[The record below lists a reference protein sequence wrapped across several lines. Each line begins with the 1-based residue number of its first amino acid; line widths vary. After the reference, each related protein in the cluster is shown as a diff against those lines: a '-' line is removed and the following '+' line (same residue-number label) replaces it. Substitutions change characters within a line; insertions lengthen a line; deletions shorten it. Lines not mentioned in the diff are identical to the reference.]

1 MIQEQ
6 ELSERKLKI
15 LQAIIKNYLETG
27 GFQNN
32 FQVHGSELKFSNYS

>member
-15 LQAIIKNYLETG
+15 LQAIRIIWRQASRWVPEQFPSTRI
-27 GFQNN
+27 
-32 FQVHGSELKFSNYS
+32 